1 MTAIRASAPEYFNLH
16 HGGCHSTTMTLED
29 FKTPRY
35 VLGVLLTWLQVA
47 DMLEVADMLDRSNI
61 VKPNLKS

>member
-1 MTAIRASAPEYFNLH
+1 MSAPEYFNLH

-35 VLGVLLTWLQVA
+35 VLGVLLTWLQVSE
-47 DMLEVADMLDRSNI
+47 MLGPSNI
-61 VKPNLKS
+61 IKVDFQS